1 MCVEV
6 ARDGPVGTLTL
17 RRPERHN
24 ALVPGL
30 LRDLLDGLDA
40 ISADETIDAVVLRGE
55 GRSFSTGGDV
65 RAFEESADP
74 ATYAE
79 ELVGL
84 LNEAIL
90 AIVDLPVPVVAAVH
104 GHVSGGSLGLV
115 LAADLVVADVRTTIA
130 PYYAEVGFSPDGG
143 WTAMLPE
150 VIGRHRAGRAQYLND
165 PIDAEAALACGLV
178 THVVDSDLDGGQ
190 GAQRAADAIA
200 RRIAGM
206 RRGSIQ
212 RTKSLL
218 RPDRDRLAERL
229 ERERRNFIDQITTAE
244 ARAGI
249 ADFLGASIEQEETGP

>member
-1 MCVEV
+1 MRVEV
-6 ARDGPVGTLTL
+6 AREGPVGTLTL
-17 RRPERHN
+17 FRPERHN

-30 LRDLLDGLDA
+30 LRGLLDGLDEIA
-40 ISADETIDAVVLRGE
+40 ADESVDAVVLRGA

-65 RAFEESADP
+65 RAFAESDDP
-74 ATYAE
+74 AAYAE

-90 AIVDLPVPVVAAVH
+90 AIVDLPVPVVGAVH

-115 LAADLVVADVRTTIA
+115 LAADLIVADRTTTIT
-130 PYYAEVGFSPDGG
+130 PYYTEVGFSPDGG

-165 PIDAEAALACGLV
+165 PFDAESALACGLV
-178 THVVDSDLDGGQ
+178 THVVDGDVTEE
-190 GAQRAADAIA
+190 AE
-200 RRIAGM
+200 RIAARISSM
-206 RRGSIQ
+206 RRGSIR
-212 RTKSLL
+212 RTKPLL

-229 ERERRNFIDQITTAE
+229 ERERRHFVDQITTAE

-249 ADFLGASIEQEETGP
+249 ADFLGASTEQEETGP